1 MQPGLSREQSVAVR
15 ISIQLQGQMLQ
26 LNFKAKR
33 ENYKQNLPR
42 VRFATINSV
51 LHVRA
56 PAHVHTQRELRDLP
70 CDTGYNGGEQP
81 TRHPHFNIFLQP
93 ELEKIK
99 YICVYI
105 YIRRHPSENLE

>member
-1 MQPGLSREQSVAVR
+1 
-15 ISIQLQGQMLQ
+15 MLQ

-42 VRFATINSV
+42 VRLATINSV

-70 CDTGYNGGEQP
+70 CDTGYNGGEQTYWTP
-81 TRHPHFNIFLQP
+81 TLQH
-93 ELEKIK
+93 ISATR
-99 YICVYI
+99 
-105 YIRRHPSENLE
+105 IRED